1 MSPLKKTDP
10 LSLTKTD
17 PIAVG
22 GFSAEFGIGKCLRA
36 QTFMRANTVASG
48 EKEKARDVGFAQEA
62 KNLETAGAC
71 APRVTATREMADNG
85 PSHAQLA
92 RCARLLFQSWFPVPQ
107 RSLFFTGQISL
118 ARAGQF

>member
-1 MSPLKKTDP
+1 MSRILSPLKKTDP
-10 LSLTKTD
+10 LSLTKAD

-71 APRVTATREMADNG
+71 APRVTAPGKGLTTDPRTQSSRDVPGSCSNRG
-85 PSHAQLA
+85 SPFLRD
-92 RCARLLFQSWFPVPQ
+92 RCFSRVKYH
-107 RSLFFTGQISL
+107 
-118 ARAGQF
+118 